1 MVQGLTIFYPLP
13 HNICIERDM
22 VDAPVVLAPVMKEAD
37 NRVEEEK
44 EEEEENEELLK
55 TDTKL

>member
-1 MVQGLTIFYPLP
+1 MVPGLTIFCPLP
-13 HNICIERDM
+13 HNICIVGDM
-22 VDAPVVLAPVMKEAD
+22 VDASVVLAPVMKEAD

-44 EEEEENEELLK
+44 EEEEENKELLK